1 MVPPIRRLLRVLAA
15 LVAVVAAGAV
25 LAACGSSD
33 DEPSR
38 GTAASGASGAFP
50 ATIQGAFGSATVKAA
65 PRRVVALGWS
75 DQDVLLGLGVKPIAV
90 YDIGPDFPTGV
101 GPWASD
107 RLEGQK
113 PQKLSLADGIP
124 FEKVAALRPDLIVAV
139 QSGVTAD
146 DYAKLSKI
154 APTVTY
160 AKGRAPYVTPWPEQ
174 AAIIGKAVGQ
184 PEKAAQLVQ
193 ATRDK
198 LAQAKKDHPDLQGR
212 TFTYLARRQG
222 DQVGLYLPNDLR
234 VKFLTDLGM
243 KLSPGQVSAAEDA
256 PDGSFFVDVSYER
269 LGTLDAD
276 LLVAWFTSEG
286 ERKAFSSRPVFRRL
300 GVARRGG
307 FVPLDL
313 IQAQAQ
319 GAPTVLS
326 IPWAIDNVVPL
337 LEQGLKGEGPK
348 D

>member
-1 MVPPIRRLLRVLAA
+1 M
-15 LVAVVAAGAV
+15 
-25 LAACGSSD
+25 LAACGASD
-33 DEPSR
+33 DEPSAS
-38 GTAASGASGAFP
+38 TAASGASGAFP
-50 ATIQGAFGSATVKAA
+50 ARIEGAFGTATVPAA
-65 PRRVVALGWS
+65 PKRVVALGWS
-75 DQDVLLGLGVKPIAV
+75 DQDVLLGLGVKPVAV

-107 RLEGQK
+107 LLDGQK

-146 DYAKLSKI
+146 DYAKLAKI

-174 AAIIGKAVGQ
+174 AEIIGEAVGQ

-193 ATRDK
+193 TTKDA
-198 LAQAKKDHPDLQGR
+198 LAQARKDHPDLQGR
-212 TFTYLARRQG
+212 TFTYMARRQG
-222 DQVGLYLPNDLR
+222 DQVGLYLPDDLR
-234 VKFLTDLGM
+234 LKFLEDLGM
-243 KLSPGQVSAAEDA
+243 KLSPGQRAAARSAPKGAY
-256 PDGSFFVDVSYER
+256 FVDVSYER
-269 LGTLDAD
+269 LGALDAD
-276 LLVAWFTSEG
+276 VLVAWFTSES
-286 ERKAFSSRPVFRRL
+286 ERKAFSARPVFRAMD
-300 GVARRGG
+300 VAKRGG

-337 LEQGLKGEGPK
+337 VERGLAGKGPRS
-348 D
+348 